1 LISVEL
7 VPEVVTPNSTFV
19 RGVIIDGDRGML
31 LTGSGGSAVV
41 IEG

>member
-7 VPEVVTPNSTFV
+7 VPEVVTPYSTFV
-19 RGVIIDGDRGML
+19 GGVIVDGDREVL
-31 LTGSGGSAVV
+31 LTGSGGIAVV

>member
-7 VPEVVTPNSTFV
+7 VPEVVTPYSTFV
-19 RGVIIDGDRGML
+19 RGVIVDGDRWVL
-31 LTGSGGSAVV
+31 STGSGGSAVV

>member
-7 VPEVVTPNSTFV
+7 VPEVVTPYSTVV
-19 RGVIIDGDRGML
+19 RGVIVDGDRGVL